1 MLKMGGCQSVVGRA
15 HKLWLKEND
24 MRILIAYGTSE
35 GQTRKIANKVAAR
48 MHELG
53 HDAHLFDTASLE
65 ETDVGSY
72 DKVIVAGSVHQQRH
86 QQSVEV
92 FVMASSAE
100 LQGRPTLL
108 LSVSLSAAFPDGISE
123 AQSYVDEFLVSTGW
137 KPTESLLV
145 AGALRY
151 DEYDYFKAQI
161 IEHVVLK
168 CREVAAAKG
177 DYEFTDWD
185 AIFRTVES
193 FVRGEGR

>member
-1 MLKMGGCQSVVGRA
+1 MRGWSVCRWESA
-15 HKLWLKEND
+15 QAWLKEND

-72 DKVIVAGSVHQQRH
+72 DKVIVAGSVHEQRH

-100 LQGRPTLL
+100 LQGRPTLF
-108 LSVSLSAAFPDGISE
+108 LSVSLSAAFPEEFQRRGAMSMNSSSAPAGSLQSLSLSLALCATMNTIISR
-123 AQSYVDEFLVSTGW
+123 LR
-137 KPTESLLV
+137 SLNMS
-145 AGALRY
+145 
-151 DEYDYFKAQI
+151 
-161 IEHVVLK
+161 
-168 CREVAAAKG
+168 C
-177 DYEFTDWD
+177 
-185 AIFRTVES
+185 
-193 FVRGEGR
+193 